1 MYSFERL
8 ESWLNA
14 IGLILK
20 FQSSIFF
27 YCIRFRDSITLH
39 SAFKLIK
46 LLFTAVILKTLPYS
60 KIIRAMWEDSN
71 LSLEGVDVDYLSRYL
86 GKILKK
92 NEIAEEEFE
101 DILYTKKPKERKTIT
116 KKIGKRQ
123 LKKKQNT
130 KKIGQKNKDISSMKG
145 ADTLKTTAEIMDK
158 QNLGVDTLNVSVK
171 KKTRNKTEWIKPKR
185 KPSEKETRKMFGKAL
200 QIMLNLCMSNHLYQF
215 ENKYRKQKKGGPI
228 GLKLTGEI
236 ADCLM
241 LNWDKKLIE
250 KLTDL
255 KMKPEVYTRFK
266 DDIEIVIES
275 LEKGSKLTEDGKI
288 VVDVYKKIVD
298 EEKSDSKVTMEVIQQ
313 VANSV
318 NPMIQLT
325 VETPCNFENGML
337 PVLDIKARINET
349 EMNRIDFEYY
359 EKPTKNPRLVLA
371 SSALSWSKKRTIL
384 TQEGLRRLRNTKK
397 ELGQEVQIK
406 YLNLC
411 MLNLKKSGYDKKF
424 RRKF

>member
-1 MYSFERL
+1 
-8 ESWLNA
+8 
-14 IGLILK
+14 
-20 FQSSIFF
+20 
-27 YCIRFRDSITLH
+27 
-39 SAFKLIK
+39 
-46 LLFTAVILKTLPYS
+46 
-60 KIIRAMWEDSN
+60 MWEESS
-71 LSLEGVDVDYLSRYL
+71 LGLEGVDVDFLSRYL